1 MSQHHE
7 NDEKDIVENGADTET
22 TEPVDTLFSD
32 ESDESIDASM
42 TSAFTSL
49 RDDVVDQVQDTSPV
63 DKASDTS
70 PAVSTAGIA
79 GKKTVF
85 AFVSVIIGITI
96 LGVMT
101 LDRRTQGMT
110 FSSARKLTSEQHFEA
125 ALDALHQRHIPDVIT
140 HRNALLT
147 LPAQDD
153 RISVLNA
160 FIALT
165 IDNLT
170 AATEHLKEL
179 QDSDDPM
186 ITTYHYYIAGE
197 LLFKQKQYG
206 NSLQALDAAVKLS
219 EKAERNLVPAY
230 QLMAS
235 IYYDLGNMQ
244 QAMEAATIVSTLD
257 PNNARIFRFI
267 GMVQQDYEQWQDSLL
282 AYQRYLE
289 LTPFSDLRETVI
301 TSMAEVHIK
310 LRQFNQALTQL
321 NQVIVTPRI
330 YALRASCH
338 YNLGD
343 VQDAFLALNNALS
356 RDPAQHEAILLK
368 GTIEVQDRSYKTAV
382 DTFVSGLRYYPRD
395 DVFMYKLSEAYRGLG
410 DEA

>member
-395 DVFMYKLSEAYRGLG
+395 DVFM
-410 DEA
+410 